1 MNMHDPYMHNSFW
14 NEQQV
19 AITFQLEPIE
29 PTTQNPLRI
38 ISKPTFIDIL
48 NLDRLGS
55 YLAEQGFVLN
65 SFRPENIAKPVTSNR
80 DAERRDTSADMGTM
94 QGMQGMQDIQGM
106 QPSPDDIERALADET
121 GKYLFFPKDVRGY
134 YVPTLI
140 SFFTFTERGTMS
152 GMAMPSQPTTD
163 GMAMGGQGLST
174 DGQGVDDGK
183 GMPSMESSVAR
194 LVNLINR
201 DSESLRSSLNASVVT
216 SVTASPTWQCGGTPD
231 QPNGN
236 TIAQGC
242 PLSPPIPVT
251 EVCSTSPGLWPI
263 TLPELP
269 SNLQNATGDGVT
281 VFVLDT
287 LPKLGTIK
295 RAAEGA
301 EKDNLLLGDVME
313 NVLPL
318 ANYQILPDVL
328 DVPSPHMPETGKD
341 LYGRLI
347 GFHMADHG
355 LFEAGI
361 IHDIAPDAN
370 IECIRVL
377 NDFCVGDVSVLIHAL
392 DGIHTRLMPDGDLYS
407 KPVVVNLSLVI
418 PADSEAINAGIDP
431 NLLYPTRQALYNA
444 IKALADLGVVFVASA
459 GNEGDLRYTPM
470 NPTGER
476 PDALYPAAYAY
487 YGPTPVETI
496 IPVGAINST
505 GNAASYSCYPGPR
518 GVAAYG
524 GEVPAKS
531 DIKTVDHV
539 THVTKIDGM
548 IGIYSALQYP
558 ALSVDDRIAS
568 YPVPNSHGWA
578 YWVGTSFATPIIS
591 ALAARTLEATARE
604 TLTPH
609 VSVQQ
614 TIVVQGATRQVNWDR
629 LAPAAHSNVAML
641 VGSAV
646 WAEQKCKPTRVSH
659 AENEGEE
666 EVEISLT
673 EIHID
678 EVNVI

>member
-29 PTTQNPLRI
+29 PTVQDALRV
-38 ISKPTFIDIL
+38 ISKPTFIKNL

-55 YLAEQGFVLN
+55 YLAGQGYILD
-65 SFRPENIAKPVTSNR
+65 SFKPENTAMPISSDR
-80 DAERRDTSADMGTM
+80 DDARQHASGAMRA
-94 QGMQGMQDIQGM
+94 MQGMQDM
-106 QPSPDDIERALADET
+106 QPSPDDIQRALTDET
-121 GKYLFFPKDVRGY
+121 GKYLFFPKDDRGR

-140 SFFTFTERGTMS
+140 SFFTFTQSGTMS
-152 GMAMPSQPTTD
+152 GMRTMSAQPAMN
-163 GMAMGGQGLST
+163 GMAMGGQGQGT
-174 DGQGVDDGK
+174 DEQGGDDGK
-183 GMPSMESSVAR
+183 GMPTMENPVAR

-201 DSESLRSSLNASVVT
+201 ESESLRSSLNASAVT
-216 SVTASPTWQCGGTPD
+216 SVTASPTWQCGGTTVTPD
-231 QPNGN
+231 RPV
-236 TIAQGC
+236 AQGC

-287 LPKLGTIK
+287 LPKLGTIQ

-313 NVLPL
+313 NVVPL

-370 IECIRVL
+370 VECIRVL

-392 DGIHTRLMPDGDLYS
+392 DGIHTRLMPDGDLYG

-418 PADSEAINAGIDP
+418 PADSEAINAGIEP
-431 NLLYPTRQALYNA
+431 NLLDPTRHALYSA
-444 IKALADLGVVFVASA
+444 IKALSDLGVVFAASA

-470 NPTGER
+470 NPDGER

-487 YGPTPVETI
+487 YGPNPVETM
-496 IPVGAINST
+496 IPVGAINGT
-505 GNAASYSCYPGPR
+505 GKAASYSCYPGPR

-558 ALSVDDRIAS
+558 ALSVEDRIAS
-568 YPVPNSHGWA
+568 YPVPNAHGWA

-591 ALAARTLEATARE
+591 ALAARILEATARE
-604 TLTPH
+604 TLTPR
-609 VSVQQ
+609 VPVQQ
-614 TIVVQGATRQVNWDR
+614 AIVAQGATRQVNWDR
-629 LAPAAHSNVAML
+629 LAPAAHSNVDMI
-641 VGSAV
+641 VGNAV
-646 WAEQKCKPTRVSH
+646 WAEQKCKPTTVRH
-659 AENEGEE
+659 AEG
-666 EVEISLT
+666 EVEVNVT
-673 EIHID
+673 EIHVD
-678 EVNVI
+678 EVNVL

>member
-19 AITFQLEPIE
+19 AITFQLEPVE
-29 PTTQNPLRI
+29 ATTQDAAKQDPPLL

-48 NLDRLGS
+48 NLDKLGS
-55 YLAEQGFVLN
+55 YLADQGYVLD
-65 SFRPENIAKPVTSNR
+65 SFKPENTAMPISSDRDDAGQRTSGGI
-80 DAERRDTSADMGTM
+80 EV
-94 QGMQGMQDIQGM
+94 MQGMQDTQS
-106 QPSPDDIERALADET
+106 SPNDIVSALVDET
-121 GKYLFFPKDVRGY
+121 GKYLFFPKDARGY
-134 YVPTLI
+134 YLPTLV

-152 GMAMPSQPTTD
+152 GMAMSSQSAMD
-163 GMAMGGQGLST
+163 GMTMRSQAQGK
-174 DGQGVDDGK
+174 DGQGDGNGK
-183 GMPSMESSVAR
+183 GMSAMESPVAR

-201 DSESLRSSLNASVVT
+201 DSESLRSSLNASAVT
-216 SVTASPTWQCGGTPD
+216 SVTASPIWQCGGTTVTPD
-231 QPNGN
+231 RP
-236 TIAQGC
+236 ISQGC
-242 PLSPPIPVT
+242 PLTPPMPVT

-269 SNLQNATGDGVT
+269 SDLQDVTGDGVT

-301 EKDNLLLGDVME
+301 EKDNLLLVDVME
-313 NVLPL
+313 NVVPL
-318 ANYQILPDVL
+318 ANYQILPDAL

-341 LYGRLI
+341 LYGRVV

-355 LFEAGI
+355 LFEAGV

-377 NDFCVGDVSVLIHAL
+377 NDFCVGDVSVLIQAL
-392 DGIHTRLMPDGDLYS
+392 DGIYTRVMPNGDLHG
-407 KPVVVNLSLVI
+407 KPVVINMSLVI

-431 NLLYPTRQALYNA
+431 NLLDPTRQALYNA
-444 IKALADLGVVFVASA
+444 IKALADFGVVFAASA

-470 NPTGER
+470 NPDGER

-487 YGPTPVETI
+487 YSATPVETM

-505 GNAASYSCYPGPR
+505 GKAASYSCYPGPR

-524 GEVPAKS
+524 GEVPAQS

-558 ALSVDDRIAS
+558 ALSVEDRIAS
-568 YPVPNSHGWA
+568 YPVPNARGWA

-591 ALAARTLEATARE
+591 ALAARVLEATARE

-609 VSVQQ
+609 VVVQQ
-614 TIVVQGATRQVNWDR
+614 AIVAQGATRQVNWDR
-629 LAPAAHSNVAML
+629 LAPSAHGNVDML
-641 VGSAV
+641 IGNAV
-646 WAEQKCKPTRVSH
+646 WAEQKCKPTIADHPES
-659 AENEGEE
+659 EGKE
-666 EVEISLT
+666 EVEINLT
-673 EIHID
+673 EVHID
-678 EVNVI
+678 EVNVL